1 MAGIIKHVGK
11 HNNKRCIILFK
22 TVPNEDHM
30 CLVVYP
36 ETMPKHIH
44 DDIMSSLESAAGQN
58 EKEFADYLFRQT
70 LSDGNNALE
79 TLHREGMIKKVP
91 TNQVIVTPNAKSTIR
106 LDELNGILGKMAQ
119 GEEAIKEL
127 ANLDANA
134 GMSGKRKMNEGRDI
148 NELRPPANSRSTPA
162 QVDSN
167 INMNEVL
174 TDEQIAQQ
182 RLAQSQKMQMEAK
195 QLLAESERLAQ
206 EAQQLLG
213 STNGRTKNKKSKVAE
228 GQS

>member
-44 DDIMSSLESAAGQN
+44 DDIMNSLESAAGQN

-134 GMSGKRKMNEGRDI
+134 GMSGKRKINEGRDI

-167 INMNEVL
+167 ININEVL

-182 RLAQSQKMQMEAK
+182 RLAQSQKMQLEAK
-195 QLLAESERLAQ
+195 QLLAESDRLAQ

-213 STNGRTKNKKSKVAE
+213 SINGRTKTKKSKVAE